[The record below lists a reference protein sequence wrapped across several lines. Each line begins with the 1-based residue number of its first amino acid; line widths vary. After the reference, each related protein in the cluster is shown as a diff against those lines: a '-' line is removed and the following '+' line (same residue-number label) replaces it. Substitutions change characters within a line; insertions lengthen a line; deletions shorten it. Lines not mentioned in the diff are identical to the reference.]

1 MDDDFQEK
9 RLSYLHQVGV
19 QGGIRK
25 AADALNVN
33 PSVISRQVALL
44 ERSLH
49 LPLLERS
56 GRNVILTQAGKLLA
70 EHFAETRARR
80 ETLTKHLTDLRYMRG
95 GTVSLRIGQGMIESF
110 VNGVLREF
118 SNDYPDVF
126 VDISTGDLGTTLM
139 MLVRGELDMA
149 FSFGSVGNMSLHRRS
164 FYRGPVCAV
173 VPQDHPLARQPDV
186 RLDELIEYRLIAL
199 TDAFGIQRYVN
210 KMFESEGLIFSPAY
224 RCNLL
229 SSAQSLCQAGLGI
242 AFMTAQSL
250 GQSAATNPL
259 VAIPIDH
266 PIARTSECHVLRSS
280 DRRLS
285 PAADHLWRLLINSLE
300 REVSAHT

>member
-9 RLSYLHQVGV
+9 RLSYLHEVGV

-25 AADALNVN
+25 AADALSVN

-49 LPLLERS
+49 LALLERN

-70 EHFAETRARR
+70 EHFAETRSRR
-80 ETLTKHLTDLRYMRG
+80 EVLTKHLTDLRYMRG
-95 GTVSLRIGQGMIESF
+95 GTVSLRIGQGMIDSF

-149 FSFGSVGNMSLHRRS
+149 FSFGAVGNMSLHRRS
-164 FYRGPVCAV
+164 FYRGPVCAI
-173 VPQDHPLARQPDV
+173 VPQAHPLAKQTDV
-186 RLDELIEYRLIAL
+186 TLSELVEYRLIAL

-250 GQSAATNPL
+250 DQSVVANPL
-259 VAIPIDH
+259 IAIPINH

-285 PAADHLWRLLINSLE
+285 PAADHLWRLLINSL
-300 REVSAHT
+300 T